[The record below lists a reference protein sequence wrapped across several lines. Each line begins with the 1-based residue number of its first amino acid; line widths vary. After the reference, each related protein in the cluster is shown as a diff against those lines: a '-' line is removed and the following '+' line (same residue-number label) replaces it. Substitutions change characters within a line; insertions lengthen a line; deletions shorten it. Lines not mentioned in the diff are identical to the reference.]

1 MKKLLPVVAIL
12 LLAACCKKGKD
23 SCKVKPVEAVQEQ
36 SVDLK
41 DSKELAGK

>member
-12 LLAACCKKGKD
+12 LLAACCKKGQN
-23 SCKVKPVEAVQEQ
+23 SCKVKSAEVAQEQ